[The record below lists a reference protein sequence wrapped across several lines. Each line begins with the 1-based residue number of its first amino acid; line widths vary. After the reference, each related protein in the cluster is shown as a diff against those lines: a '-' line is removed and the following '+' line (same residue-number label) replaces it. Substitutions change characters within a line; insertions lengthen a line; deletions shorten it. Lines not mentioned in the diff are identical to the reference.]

1 MTAEKTKGV
10 FSTNPDRERR
20 EIVLPSGRAVTVL
33 ETTGE
38 AERLLS
44 SLQQNRDLSI
54 INRFLSLVTED
65 LDGKQGHPSTEE
77 FNAMLTGDRTFIL
90 LNSRLLTHGHEVRF
104 RLDCASCGA
113 KSEHEIDLNEC
124 LETMEPY
131 PSGDQRD
138 FCVPI
143 GPGKVHF
150 ALSTG
155 ETELRIAR
163 VKNPEINTKLRCM
176 KVWEETDQGRIPVNL
191 DVFKSSWIAELR
203 LAVRNVECKLDT
215 TVRIKCPDCGTMV
228 TADIMGNL
236 DFLFPHST

>member
-1 MTAEKTKGV
+1 MTDDKPKGA
-10 FSTNPDRERR
+10 FSTSPAREQR
-20 EIVLPSGRAVTVL
+20 EITLPSGRTVTVF

-44 SLQQNRDLSI
+44 SLQQTRDLSV
-54 INRFLSLVTED
+54 INRFLSLVTEN
-65 LDGKQGHPSTEE
+65 LDGKSGHPTTDD
-77 FNAMLTGDRTFIL
+77 FNGMLTGDRTFIL
-90 LNSRLLTHGHEVRF
+90 LQARLLTHGHEVHF

-113 KSEHEIDLNEC
+113 KSEHEINLNDC
-124 LETMEPY
+124 LDTMEPY
-131 PSGDQRD
+131 PQGDQRS
-138 FCVPI
+138 CSVTL
-143 GPGKVHF
+143 GPGTVHF
-150 ALSTG
+150 ELSTG

-176 KVWEETDQGRIPVNL
+176 KIWEETDQGKIPVNL

-203 LAVRNVECKLDT
+203 RVIRNVECKLDT
-215 TVRIKCPDCGTMV
+215 TVRIKCPECGTMV

>member
-1 MTAEKTKGV
+1 
-10 FSTNPDRERR
+10 
-20 EIVLPSGRAVTVL
+20 
-33 ETTGE
+33 
-38 AERLLS
+38 
-44 SLQQNRDLSI
+44 
-54 INRFLSLVTED
+54 
-65 LDGKQGHPSTEE
+65 
-77 FNAMLTGDRTFIL
+77 
-90 LNSRLLTHGHEVRF
+90 
-104 RLDCASCGA
+104 
-113 KSEHEIDLNEC
+113 
-124 LETMEPY
+124 MESY

-150 ALSTG
+150 ELSTG

-203 LAVRNVECKLDT
+203 RSIRNVECKLDT
-215 TVRIKCPDCGTMV
+215 TVRIKCPDCGTMI

>member
-1 MTAEKTKGV
+1 MTTEKPKGV
-10 FSTNPDRERR
+10 FSANPDREHQ
-20 EIVLPSGRAVTVL
+20 EITLPSGRTVTVL

-54 INRFLSLVTED
+54 INRFLSLVTEN
-65 LDGKQGHPSTEE
+65 LDGKSGHPSIED
-77 FNAMLTGDRTFIL
+77 FNGMLTGDRTFIL
-90 LNSRLLTHGHEVRF
+90 LKSRLLTHGHEVRF
-104 RLDCASCGA
+104 NLDCASCGA

-124 LETMEPY
+124 LDTLEAY
-131 PSGDQRD
+131 PSGDQRS
-138 FCVPI
+138 FSVPI

-150 ALSTG
+150 ELSTG

-163 VKNPEINTKLRCM
+163 IKNPEINTKLRCM
-176 KVWEETDQGRIPVNL
+176 KIWEETDQGKIPVNL

-203 LAVRNVECKLDT
+203 RAVRNAECKLDT
-215 TVRIKCPDCGTMV
+215 TVRIKCPECGTMV